1 MRNRHRHA
9 IEQAS
14 RRWRAGRREY
24 RRAVKWRGSRVQ
36 GVAGLSERRTRWRGP
51 HMGLLEEAREDLKQ
65 ANTLDP
71 KNKAVR
77 SAWSDLRKK
86 FAEQSKQ
93 QKKAFGGTFDKASL
107 FKDKPSSMPPS
118 TTENPYAYL
127 RIRATPRGSS
137 EEQPF
142 DGTIVLRVFADAC
155 PTDIEELLALCK
167 GGKKGRDLGSALHYK
182 GTPIHRIAKDFMI
195 QGGDV
200 HRRDGS
206 SGESIYG
213 RTFADEHFKLKFDK
227 PGRLAMANRGKD
239 CNHSQ
244 FFITC
249 AEATHCN
256 DSYVVFGEVVSGLEF
271 VSRVASLDVDDKD
284 APSSYAV
291 EIADSGLLSREEG
304 RFIRGGGAGRPSVE
318 SGRGARG
325 EGGGRRVTTARTLRP
340 GRNYAPGWG
349 EHPLAARRGDRRG
362 DKRQGQLAAPQ
373 GRGGEDG
380 LEARSPPSPSGQS
393 SHHSQSLSVQPKHKP
408 NKTRRRVT
416 RFPL

>member
-1 MRNRHRHA
+1 MDAYAKKDWAEARSLFAEA
-9 IEQAS
+9 IFYCDAAYYSRENKAMPTDVGNIYLSAHLNAS
-14 RRWRAGRREY
+14 QCALNEKDWPGACAYATRAIKCVPDSVKGLY
-24 RRAVKWRGSRVQ
+24 RR
-36 GVAGLSERRTRWRGP
+36 GVART

-86 FAEQSKQ
+86 FSEQSKQ

-127 RIRATPRGSS
+127 RIRATSRTDAES
-137 EEQPF
+137 F
-142 DGTIVLRVFADAC
+142 DGTVVLRVFADAC
-155 PTDIEELLALCK
+155 PRTAKNFLALCK
-167 GGKKGRDLGSALHYK
+167 GGKKGRDLGSSLHYK
-182 GTPIHRIAKDFMI
+182 GTPIHRIAKDFML

-304 RFIRGGGAGRPSVE
+304 EKALAEEAERAAEASKAAGAP
-318 SGRGARG
+318 
-325 EGGGRRVTTARTLRP
+325 
-340 GRNYAPGWG
+340 
-349 EHPLAARRGDRRG
+349 
-362 DKRQGQLAAPQ
+362 
-373 GRGGEDG
+373 
-380 LEARSPPSPSGQS
+380 EAK
-393 SHHSQSLSVQPKHKP
+393 VA
-408 NKTRRRVT
+408 VAE
-416 RFPL
+416 

>member
-1 MRNRHRHA
+1 M
-9 IEQAS
+9 ISTQ
-14 RRWRAGRREY
+14 
-24 RRAVKWRGSRVQ
+24 
-36 GVAGLSERRTRWRGP
+36 
-51 HMGLLEEAREDLKQ
+51 EEAREDLKQ

-118 TTENPYAYL
+118 TSENPYAYL

-155 PTDIEELLALCK
+155 PRTSKNFLALCK
-167 GGKKGRDLGSALHYK
+167 GGKKGRDLGSSLHYK

-271 VSRVASLDVDDKD
+271 VCRVASLDVDDKD

-304 RFIRGGGAGRPSVE
+304 EKALAEEAERAAQASKAAGAPEAKV
-318 SGRGARG
+318 
-325 EGGGRRVTTARTLRP
+325 
-340 GRNYAPGWG
+340 
-349 EHPLAARRGDRRG
+349 AAV
-362 DKRQGQLAAPQ
+362 A
-373 GRGGEDG
+373 E
-380 LEARSPPSPSGQS
+380 
-393 SHHSQSLSVQPKHKP
+393 
-408 NKTRRRVT
+408 
-416 RFPL
+416 

>member
-1 MRNRHRHA
+1 M
-9 IEQAS
+9 
-14 RRWRAGRREY
+14 
-24 RRAVKWRGSRVQ
+24 
-36 GVAGLSERRTRWRGP
+36 
-51 HMGLLEEAREDLKQ
+51 
-65 ANTLDP
+65 
-71 KNKAVR
+71 
-77 SAWSDLRKK
+77 
-86 FAEQSKQ
+86 
-93 QKKAFGGTFDKASL
+93 
-107 FKDKPSSMPPS
+107 SS
-118 TTENPYAYL
+118 
-127 RIRATPRGSS
+127 
-137 EEQPF
+137 
-142 DGTIVLRVFADAC
+142 
-155 PTDIEELLALCK
+155 DIEELLGLCK
-167 GGKKGRDLGSALHYK
+167 GGKKGRDLGSSLHYK

-304 RFIRGGGAGRPSVE
+304 EKALAEEAERAAEASRSVLGRPK
-318 SGRGARG
+318 R
-325 EGGGRRVTTARTLRP
+325 GGGRRVSTGGTAGGGARARMGGTSVCRREGGTGRRRGCDAGEPERALWRTR
-340 GRNYAPGWG
+340 
-349 EHPLAARRGDRRG
+349 LAASH
-362 DKRQGQLAAPQ
+362 DK
-373 GRGGEDG
+373 ET
-380 LEARSPPSPSGQS
+380 PS
-393 SHHSQSLSVQPKHKP
+393 
-408 NKTRRRVT
+408 TRRSN
-416 RFPL
+416 